1 MPVRTAIMTDP
12 TGNPV
17 SVECKMWENWHGATY
32 LSKTLEQLRKD
43 HPEYQFDGWVH
54 DLTDSEHVM
63 DLRCRFLSPNV
74 QWTKA
79 WVSTQEGTVFKKIY
93 REDVK

>member
-17 SVECKMWENWHGATY
+17 SVQCKLWENWEGVTF
-32 LSKTLEQLRKD
+32 LSMTLKQLRKD
-43 HPEYQFDGWVH
+43 HPEYQFDGWVY
-54 DLTDSEHVM
+54 DLNDSEQVM

-74 QWTKA
+74 VSTKA
-79 WVSTQEGTVFKKIY
+79 WVYTEEGTVYKEIH
-93 REDVK
+93 RGDV